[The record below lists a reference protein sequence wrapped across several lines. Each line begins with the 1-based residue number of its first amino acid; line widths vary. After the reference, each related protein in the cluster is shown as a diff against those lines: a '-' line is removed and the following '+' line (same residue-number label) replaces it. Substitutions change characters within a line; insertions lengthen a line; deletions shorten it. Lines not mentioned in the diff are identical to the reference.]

1 MPNGGGSRG
10 DSPSHTSD
18 SQSYVV
24 LKARKRLLRKR
35 VMRRMQN
42 NVRVKKRE
50 RQHRKAAQN
59 ATALRVAV
67 CERLPVDVC
76 FRVCLFL

>member
-1 MPNGGGSRG
+1 MANGGDQTG
-10 DSPSHTSD
+10 DSPFHTSD
-18 SQSYVV
+18 SVSYVV

-35 VMRRMQN
+35 VMRRMLN
-42 NVRVKKRE
+42 NVRVKKRD
-50 RQHRKAAQN
+50 RKAAQN

-67 CERLPVDVC
+67 CERLPVYVC